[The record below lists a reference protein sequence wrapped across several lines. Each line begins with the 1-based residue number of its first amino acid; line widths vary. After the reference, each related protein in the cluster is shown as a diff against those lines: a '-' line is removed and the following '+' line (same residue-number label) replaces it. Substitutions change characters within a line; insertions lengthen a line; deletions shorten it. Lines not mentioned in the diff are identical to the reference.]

1 MFRSDNLFSRFMNT
15 LFDVICIGILWILF
29 SLPLLTSGA
38 ATTAAYY
45 AMAKS
50 VRFKT
55 GYAHRE
61 FWRSFR
67 LNLKQSVPL
76 SALQILAGGILA
88 IDIWYVWNNES
99 KWNNGLFMILLLVLF
114 ILTGISIYSWPLLS
128 RFEKNNSELI
138 KTAVVLLFRYLPVT
152 LLIIAVLTGFGIFI
166 YLMPWAVFLLP
177 GIYLFLLTFPMEWI
191 MKKLMPK
198 VEEDSIEAKKWY
210 YE

>member
-1 MFRSDNLFSRFMNT
+1 MNT

-67 LNLKQSVPL
+67 LNLKQSGPL

-166 YLMPWAVFLLP
+166 YLMPWRFSFSRGSVCFFLP
-177 GIYLFLLTFPMEWI
+177 FLWNG
-191 MKKLMPK
+191 
-198 VEEDSIEAKKWY
+198 S
-210 YE
+210 

>member
-1 MFRSDNLFSRFMNT
+1 MFRSDNLFSHFMNT
-15 LFDVICIGILWILF
+15 LFDAICIGILWILF

-76 SALQILAGGILA
+76 SALQILAGGILTV
-88 IDIWYVWNNES
+88 DIWYVWNNES
-99 KWNNGLFMILLLVLF
+99 KWNNGLFMVLLLVLF

-152 LLIIAVLTGFGIFI
+152 LLIIAVLTGFGILI
-166 YLMPWAVFLLP
+166 YLMPWAVFLIP
-177 GIYLFLLTFPMEWI
+177 GTYLFLLTFPMEWI

>member
-1 MFRSDNLFSRFMNT
+1 MNT

-76 SALQILAGGILA
+76 SALQILAGGILTV
-88 IDIWYVWNNES
+88 DIWYVWNNES
-99 KWNNGLFMILLLVLF
+99 KWNNGLFMVLLLVLF
-114 ILTGISIYSWPLLS
+114 IVTGISIYSWPLLS

-152 LLIIAVLTGFGIFI
+152 LLIIAVLTGFGILI

-177 GIYLFLLTFPMEWI
+177 GTYLFLLTFPMEWI

>member
-1 MFRSDNLFSRFMNT
+1 MNT

-76 SALQILAGGILA
+76 SALQILAGGILTV
-88 IDIWYVWNNES
+88 DIWYVWNDES
-99 KWNNGLFMILLLVLF
+99 KWNNGIFMVLLLVLF

-152 LLIIAVLTGFGIFI
+152 LLIIAVLTGFGILI

-177 GIYLFLLTFPMEWI
+177 GTYLFLLTFPMEWI

>member
-1 MFRSDNLFSRFMNT
+1 MS
-15 LFDVICIGILWILF
+15 W
-29 SLPLLTSGA
+29 
-38 ATTAAYY
+38 
-45 AMAKS
+45 
-50 VRFKT
+50 
-55 GYAHRE
+55 
-61 FWRSFR
+61 
-67 LNLKQSVPL
+67 
-76 SALQILAGGILA
+76 
-88 IDIWYVWNNES
+88 
-99 KWNNGLFMILLLVLF
+99 GLFMFLLLVLF

-166 YLMPWAVFLLP
+166 YLMPWAVFLIP
-177 GIYLFLLTFPMEWI
+177 GTYLFLLTFPMEWI

>member
-76 SALQILAGGILA
+76 SALQILAGGILTV
-88 IDIWYVWNNES
+88 DIWYVWNDES
-99 KWNNGLFMILLLVLF
+99 KWNNGIFMVLLLVLF

-152 LLIIAVLTGFGIFI
+152 LLIIAVLTGFGILI

-177 GIYLFLLTFPMEWI
+177 GTYLFLLTFPMEWI

>member
-88 IDIWYVWNNES
+88 VDIWYVWNNES
-99 KWNNGLFMILLLVLF
+99 KWNNGLFMVLLLVLF

-152 LLIIAVLTGFGIFI
+152 LLIIAVLTGFGILI

-177 GIYLFLLTFPMEWI
+177 GTYLFLLTFPMEWI

>member
-1 MFRSDNLFSRFMNT
+1 MNT

-76 SALQILAGGILA
+76 SALQILAGGILTV
-88 IDIWYVWNNES
+88 DIWYVWNNES
-99 KWNNGLFMILLLVLF
+99 KWNNGLFMVLLLVLF

-128 RFEKNNSELI
+128 RFEKNNFELI

-152 LLIIAVLTGFGIFI
+152 LLIIAVLTGFGILI

-177 GIYLFLLTFPMEWI
+177 GTYLFLLTFPMEWI

>member
-76 SALQILAGGILA
+76 SALQILAGGILTV
-88 IDIWYVWNNES
+88 DIWYVWNNES
-99 KWNNGLFMILLLVLF
+99 KWNNGLFMVLLLVLF

-152 LLIIAVLTGFGIFI
+152 LLIIMVLTGFGILI

-177 GIYLFLLTFPMEWI
+177 GTYLFLLTFPMEWI

>member
-1 MFRSDNLFSRFMNT
+1 MNT
-15 LFDVICIGILWILF
+15 LFDAICIGILWILF

-76 SALQILAGGILA
+76 SALQILAGGILTV
-88 IDIWYVWNNES
+88 DIWYVWNNES
-99 KWNNGLFMILLLVLF
+99 KWNNGLFMVLLLVLF

-152 LLIIAVLTGFGIFI
+152 LLIIAVLTGFGILI